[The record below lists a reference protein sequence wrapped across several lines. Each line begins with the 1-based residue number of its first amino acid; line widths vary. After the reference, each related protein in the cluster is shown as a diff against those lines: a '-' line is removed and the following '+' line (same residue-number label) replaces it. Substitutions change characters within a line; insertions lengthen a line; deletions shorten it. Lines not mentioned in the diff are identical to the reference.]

1 MLTFIAR
8 RLLGL
13 PLVMFGVS
21 LLVFGVTQF
30 LSPELRATAFIRSEK
45 QINQIPTIIKEYG
58 LDKDIFTQYWI
69 WIKNVLQGQL
79 GWSASSG
86 RPVAEAISIYLPATV
101 ELATIAIIPIVLFGV
116 ISGIIAGINRNK
128 WPDQVGR
135 IFSIV
140 TFSLPTFLVGITLLA
155 FFYGQLHLFEP
166 GRLNTIVS
174 LDAGLTTVDGYLLF
188 PLIFKGQWTV
198 VLDLLKHLILP
209 VITLTVV
216 LSGGLMRVVRSSVI
230 DQLEQD
236 YVRTAKAKGLEQSRI
251 TYKHVFRNAL
261 IPVITLVGTLFFGLL
276 NGSIITETVFNYPG
290 IGSFASRAALQLDIP
305 AVLGFALFA
314 ALVIAVS
321 NLIVDVLYGVVD
333 PRIRYD

>member
-1 MLTFIAR
+1 VLIFIAR
-8 RLLGL
+8 RLLSL
-13 PLVMFGVS
+13 PLVMLGVS
-21 LLVFGVTQF
+21 LLIFGLTQF

-45 QINQIPTIIKEYG
+45 QIHQIPAIIKAYG

-69 WIKNVLQGQL
+69 WLKSVLQGNL

-86 RPVAEAISIYLPATV
+86 RPVADALAIFLPATV
-101 ELATIAIIPIVLFGV
+101 ELALAAIIPIVLFGV
-116 ISGIIAGINRNK
+116 IFGIVAGVNRNK

-140 TFSLPTFLVGITLLA
+140 TFSLPTFLVGMTLQAL
-155 FFYGQLHLFEP
+155 FYGQIVLFEP
-166 GRLNTIVS
+166 GRLNTIAS
-174 LDAGLTTVDGYLLF
+174 LDAGLKSVDGYLLF
-188 PLIFKGQWTV
+188 PLILKGEWSLV
-198 VLDLLKHLILP
+198 GDLLKHLVLP
-209 VITLTVV
+209 VVTLVIV

-236 YVRTAKAKGLEQSRI
+236 YVRTAKAKGLEQRRI
-251 TYKHVFRNAL
+251 TFKHVFRNAL

-276 NGSIITETVFNYPG
+276 NGAIITETVFNYPG
-290 IGSFASRAALQLDIP
+290 VGNFVGNAALQFDIP

-314 ALVIAVS
+314 AMIITIS
-321 NLIVDVLYGVVD
+321 NLVVDLLYGVVD